1 MDKIIHAI
9 KGHLATQFEQDL
21 FNAAIA
27 NLKDTGNALRLNNF
41 AYSMREL
48 TRHFLARLAP
58 DTEVRNAPWFVPDHK
73 DPKLI
78 TRDQRIR
85 YAIQGWIKD
94 EYAQKELKLDVEDIS
109 SNLRKSI
116 NDLSKFTHIEPSTFN
131 VTEPTVFDVS
141 MNILEDSL
149 RFFMEIKEAQ
159 ARVFHAVCDCVDEEM
174 LSQFYIET
182 QQPLDTI
189 ASHYEI
195 EYYTVTSIQQ
205 TGQNDSNIFMSA
217 SGTVHVRLQYGSNG
231 DLMRDDGYVTHL
243 DFPFSSSFIVSYKN
257 QLGDVHLE
265 DCDMSIDN
273 DTFFE

>member
-1 MDKIIHAI
+1 MDKIIFAI
-9 KGHLATQFEQDL
+9 KGHLTTKFEQNL
-21 FNAAIA
+21 FDAAIA
-27 NLKDTGNALRLNNF
+27 NLKDTSNVLHLNNF

-58 DTEVRNAPWFVPDHK
+58 DTEVRNAPWFVQDPK

-94 EYAQKELKLDVEDIS
+94 EYAQDELKLDVDEIS

-116 NDLSKFTHIEPSTFN
+116 NDLSKYTHIEPSSFN
-131 VTEPTVFDVS
+131 VPEPTVFDVS

-149 RFFMEIKEAQ
+149 NFFMEIKEAQ
-159 ARVFHAVCDCVDEEM
+159 ARVFKAVCDCVDEEM

-182 QQPLDTI
+182 QQSLDSI

-195 EYYTVTSIQQ
+195 EHYMVNSIQQ
-205 TGQNDSNIFMSA
+205 TGQNDSNIYMSA
-217 SGTVHVRLQYGSNG
+217 SGSVHVRLQYGSNG
-231 DLMRDDGYVTHL
+231 DVKRDLGYVTHM
-243 DFPFSSSFIVSYKN
+243 DFPFTSTFTVSYKN
-257 QLGDVHLE
+257 QKGDVHLE
-265 DCDMSIDN
+265 DCNMNIVN
-273 DTFFE
+273 DSFFE